1 MPGELIVRVIYPLT
15 TGRIIL
21 RADTDWATDVEPESV
36 SPDGTQTQFRLPL
49 DRPYCYFK
57 PCLLDGDNFYWSCG
71 TNYLGITDLP
81 GGKDIYPFFHGNLAG
96 TITDKLEVPGSS
108 PGNSHPIRVYQPPG
122 YFENTLKHYPV
133 LYMHDGKNLFF
144 PDEAF
149 GGEPWDVDATM
160 DLLDAMNVID
170 KVIVVGIY
178 TKDRMT
184 DYTKPGYERYGR
196 YIVQLLKPFV
206 DGHFRT
212 LSSPQTT
219 AVMGSSL
226 GGVVSFYLA
235 WQWPKVFG
243 KAGCLSSTFGRL
255 DDLLSRVR
263 EEEARPVKFYL
274 DSGWPGDNFE
284 ATLAMRDAL
293 LERDYQAGEDVLYF
307 AFPNALHNERH
318 WALRSH
324 IPFQFF
330 FGKWP
335 NLNV

>member
-1 MPGELIVRVIYPLT
+1 MAGELIVRVIYPLT

-21 RADTDWATDVEPESV
+21 RTDRNWEQDVEPESV
-36 SPDGTQTQFRLPL
+36 SPDGTQTQFRLTL

-57 PCLLDGDNFYWSCG
+57 ACLRDGSALFWSQG
-71 TNYLGITDLP
+71 TNYLGTTNVP
-81 GGKDIYPFFHGNLAG
+81 GGKDIYPFFHGNLTG
-96 TITDKLEVPGSS
+96 TFTDRLEVPGSS

-122 YFENTLKHYPV
+122 YSENTLKRYPV

-144 PDEAF
+144 PREAF
-149 GGEPWDVDATM
+149 GGQPWAVNATM
-160 DLLDAMNVID
+160 DLLDSMNVID
-170 KVIVVGIY
+170 KVFVVGID
-178 TKDRMT
+178 TDDRMT

-196 YIVQLLKPFV
+196 YIVELLKPFV
-206 DGHFRT
+206 DSKFRT

-235 WQWPKVFG
+235 WQWPDVFG
-243 KAGCLSSTFGRL
+243 KAACLSSTFGFR

-263 EEEARPVKFYL
+263 GEEARGQFYL
-274 DSGWPGDNFE
+274 DSGWPGDNYE
-284 ATLAMRDAL
+284 ATVAMRDAL
-293 LERDYQAGEDVLYF
+293 RERGYRAGEDLLYF
-307 AFPNALHNERH
+307 AFPNALHDETH

-330 FGKWP
+330 FGKQFARD
-335 NLNV
+335 